1 MAWPTSFWLRL
12 QSLFRRSRISKRL
25 NDEFQFHLEQ
35 QIAENIASGMDPDE
49 ARYAAMRTFGNQ
61 TALKEQTLE
70 KWRWLWLETFAR
82 NLRFAG
88 RGLARTPG
96 FAAVAILVIALGI
109 GATTALFTVVRSV
122 LLEPLPFKD
131 ARRLVRLYEHSA
143 DGKFPYNSVAA
154 GVFVEWKKQSTAF
167 SGLSIFNID
176 FAYGLSGTGGQLP
189 EKVRASE
196 CSWDLFETLG
206 VEPALGRGFTASDD
220 QPSANATV
228 ILSWGLWKRRFGGDP
243 AVLNQTIHLDTKP
256 YTVIGVMPAWF
267 SYPESSVQL
276 WTPVHHEQRPDRWQV
291 LDNHMFKAVGRLK
304 RGVTEAAATQEL
316 SLITGRIHDDHLD
329 NPFIS
334 DAANSRPLL
343 DSIVGDVKTPLYV
356 LLAATG
362 CLLLIACLN
371 VASLLVA
378 RSAAR
383 RKELAVRTALG
394 GSRWR
399 LLSEHL
405 TETSLLSV
413 FGGAVGLAFA
423 YAAIQWFV
431 ALRPDVSRVEAIHID
446 ATVVGFAGGL
456 VYLCAVFAGAISSF
470 SVKGG
475 QVLSSLQQSSRSHSA
490 DRSQAKVR
498 QSLLAVE
505 VGLTVVLLIGAGLM
519 LKSYERLRSSDLGCV
534 TNNVLTMHLALPEV
548 KYSQPSQRVSF
559 FESLLGRVRALT
571 GVQFAG
577 LTTAAPGDGYEGD
590 QGFLIAGHP
599 PLPQGQSQYAL
610 DRFVDPGYF
619 EALGI
624 PLLRGQTFD
633 HNQRLEHANEVII
646 SSSFA
651 RQYFGDEDPLGKQ
664 LLTMGQRPFKIVGI
678 VGDTRFEIA
687 ESPQP
692 IFYFPLSSGTR
703 EEATLAIRST
713 HDVASLALPIQEIV
727 QEFDAE
733 LPVSDILTM
742 DQLIGKSTLDAGFN
756 ATLLLAFA
764 AFSLVLAAVGLFGV
778 LSYIVGQRTSEIG
791 IRIAVGAQPS
801 EVLRLMLVDGLR
813 PAGLGLLLG
822 LAGGLAASDL
832 IRALLY
838 GMQPLDVSVFAF
850 VALLLLSVASLACLL
865 PAWRASRLDPVRALR
880 NE

>member
-12 QSLFRRSRISKRL
+12 QSLFHRSRVSDRL
-25 NDEFQFHLEQ
+25 NDEFHFHLEQ

-49 ARYAAMRTFGNQ
+49 ARHAAARIFGNQ
-61 TALKEQTLE
+61 TALREQTLE
-70 KWRWLWLETFAR
+70 KWHWLWLETFVR
-82 NLRFAG
+82 DVQYAG

-96 FAAVAILVIALGI
+96 FAVVAILVIALGI

-131 ARRLVRLYEHSA
+131 ARRLVRLYEHTA

-154 GVFVEWKKQSTAF
+154 GVFVEWKKQSVAF

-196 CSWDLFETLG
+196 CSWDLFDTLG
-206 VEPALGRGFTASDD
+206 VQPALGRSFTASDD
-220 QPSANATV
+220 RPSANATV
-228 ILSWGLWKRRFGGDP
+228 VLSWGLWKRRFGGDP
-243 AVLNQTIHLDTKP
+243 AVLNQSIHLDTKP

-267 SYPESSVQL
+267 AYPESRVQV
-276 WTPVHHEQRPDRWQV
+276 WTPVHHEERPDRWQV
-291 LDNHMFKAVGRLK
+291 LDNHMFKVVGRLK
-304 RGVTEAAATQEL
+304 PGVTQAAATQEI
-316 SLITGRIHDDHLD
+316 SLITRRIHDAHLD

-413 FGGAVGLAFA
+413 FGGAAGLAFA

-431 ALRPDVSRVEAIHID
+431 AFRRDMSRVEAIHVD
-446 ATVVGFAGGL
+446 AAVIGFAVGL
-456 VYLCAVFAGAISSF
+456 VFLCAVFAGAISSF

-534 TNNVLTMHLALPEV
+534 TKNVLTMHLDLPEV

-559 FESLLGRVRALT
+559 FETLLARVRAFP

-577 LTTAAPGDGYEGD
+577 LTTAAPGDGYDGD

-599 PLPQGQSQYAL
+599 PLPQGQSQYAM

-619 EALGI
+619 ETLGI

-633 HNQRLEHANEVII
+633 HNQRLDHANEVII

-687 ESPQP
+687 EPSQP
-692 IFYFPLSSGTR
+692 IFYFPLYIGT
-703 EEATLAIRST
+703 EGEGTLAIRST
-713 HDVASLALPIQEIV
+713 HDVTSLALSV
-727 QEFDAE
+727 QEVVQQLDAE

-742 DQLIGKSTLDAGFN
+742 DQLIGKSTLDASFN

-764 AFSLVLAAVGLFGV
+764 ASSLVLAAVGLFGV

-813 PAGLGLLLG
+813 PAGFGLLLG

-838 GMQPLDVSVFAF
+838 GMQPLDVSVFAL
-850 VALLLLSVASLACLL
+850 VALLLLSVAGLACLL

>member
-1 MAWPTSFWLRL
+1 
-12 QSLFRRSRISKRL
+12 
-25 NDEFQFHLEQ
+25 
-35 QIAENIASGMDPDE
+35 
-49 ARYAAMRTFGNQ
+49 MRTFGNQ

-70 KWRWLWLETFAR
+70 TWRWLWLETFAR

-176 FAYGLSGTGGQLP
+176 FAYGLSGTGGELP
-189 EKVRASE
+189 EKARASE

-243 AVLNQTIHLDTKP
+243 AVLNQAIHLDTKP

-267 SYPESSVQL
+267 AYPESSVQL

-316 SLITGRIHDDHLD
+316 SLITRSIHDANLD

-356 LLAATG
+356 LLASTG

-413 FGGAVGLAFA
+413 FGGAAGLAFA
-423 YAAIQWFV
+423 YAAVQWFV

-446 ATVVGFAGGL
+446 ATVVGFAVGL
-456 VYLCAVFAGAISSF
+456 VFLCAVFAGSMSSF
-470 SVKGG
+470 SVKGSH
-475 QVLSSLQQSSRSHSA
+475 VLSSLQQSSRPHSA

-534 TNNVLTMHLALPEV
+534 TKNVLTMHLDLPEV

-559 FESLLGRVRALT
+559 FESLLARVRALP
-571 GVQFAG
+571 GVQFAA

-633 HNQRLEHANEVII
+633 RNQRFDHANEAII

-687 ESPQP
+687 EPSQP

-713 HDVASLALPIQEIV
+713 HDVTSLALSV
-727 QEFDAE
+727 QEVVQQLDAE

-742 DQLIGKSTLDAGFN
+742 DQLIGKSTLDASFN

-813 PAGLGLLLG
+813 PAGSGLLLG

-832 IRALLY
+832 VRALLY
-838 GMQPLDVSVFAF
+838 GMQPLDVSVFAL
-850 VALLLLSVASLACLL
+850 VTLLLLSVAGIACLL

>member
-1 MAWPTSFWLRL
+1 MPWLTSFWLRL
-12 QSLFRRSRISKRL
+12 QSLFHRSRISDRL
-25 NDEFQFHLEQ
+25 NEEFHFHLEQ

-49 ARYAAMRTFGNQ
+49 ARHAAKRRFGNQ
-61 TALKEQTLE
+61 TDLKEQTLE
-70 KWRWLWLETFAR
+70 KWHWLWLETFAL
-82 NLRFAG
+82 NLRHAG

-96 FAAVAILVIALGI
+96 FAGVAILVIALGI
-109 GATTALFTVVRSV
+109 GSTTALFTVVRSV

-131 ARRLVRLYEHSA
+131 ARRLVRLYEQSA
-143 DGKFPYNSVAA
+143 DGKFPYNNVAP
-154 GVFVEWKKQSTAF
+154 GVFVEWKKRSAAF

-206 VEPALGRGFTASDD
+206 VQPALGRSFTDSDD

-243 AVLNQTIHLDTKP
+243 AVLNQAIHLDTKP
-256 YTVIGVMPAWF
+256 YTVVGVMPAWF
-267 SYPESSVQL
+267 AYPESSVQL
-276 WTPVHHEQRPDRWQV
+276 WTPVHHEERPDRWQV
-291 LDNHMFKAVGRLK
+291 FDNHMFKAIGRLK
-304 RGVTEAAATQEL
+304 PGVSQAAATQEL
-316 SLITGRIHDDHLD
+316 SLITRRIHDARLD
-329 NPFIS
+329 NPFIGI
-334 DAANSRPLL
+334 AAKSRPLL

-399 LLSEHL
+399 LLGEHL

-413 FGGAVGLAFA
+413 FGGAAGLAFA
-423 YAAIQWFV
+423 GVAIRWFV
-431 ALRPDVSRVEAIHID
+431 AFRQDISRVEAIHMD
-446 ATVVGFAGGL
+446 AAVIGFSVGL
-456 VYLCAVFAGAISSF
+456 VFLCAVFAGAISSF
-470 SVKGG
+470 SLKGSE
-475 QVLSSLQQSSRSHSA
+475 VLSSLQQSSRSHSA

-498 QSLLAVE
+498 QSLLAAE

-534 TNNVLTMHLALPEV
+534 TNNVLTLHLDLPEV
-548 KYSQPSQRVSF
+548 KYRQPSQRVSF
-559 FESLLGRVRALT
+559 LETLLARVRALP
-571 GVQFAG
+571 GVQFAAFS
-577 LTTAAPGDGYEGD
+577 TAVPGEGYDGD
-590 QGFLIAGHP
+590 RGFLIEGRP
-599 PLPQGQSQYAL
+599 PLPQGLSQYAMT
-610 DRFVDPGYF
+610 RFVDPGYF

-633 HNQRLEHANEVII
+633 QNQRLDYANEVII

-664 LLTMGQRPFKIVGI
+664 VLTMGQRSFKIVGI

-687 ESPQP
+687 EPPQP
-692 IFYFPLSSGTR
+692 IFYFPLFSGAR
-703 EEATLAIRST
+703 EQETLAVRST
-713 HDVASLALPIQEIV
+713 HDVTSLAVPIQGVV
-727 QEFDAE
+727 QQLDAE

-742 DQLIGKSTLDAGFN
+742 DQLIGQSTLDAGFN

-764 AFSLVLAAVGLFGV
+764 AFSLILAAVGLFGV
-778 LSYIVGQRTSEIG
+778 LSYVVGRRTSEIG

-813 PAGLGLLLG
+813 PAGIGLLLG

-838 GMQPLDVSVFAF
+838 DMQPLDVSVFAL
-850 VALLLLSVASLACLL
+850 VALLLLAVASLACLL

-880 NE
+880 SE

>member
-12 QSLFRRSRISKRL
+12 QSLFHRSRISDRL
-25 NDEFQFHLEQ
+25 KDEFHFHLEQ

-49 ARYAAMRTFGNQ
+49 ARHAAMRTFGNQ
-61 TALKEQTLE
+61 TALKERTLE
-70 KWRWLWLETFAR
+70 NWNWLWLETFAR
-82 NLRFAG
+82 NLRYAA

-96 FAAVAILVIALGI
+96 FAVVAILVIALGI
-109 GATTALFTVVRSV
+109 GATTALSTVVRCV
-122 LLEPLPFKD
+122 LIEPLPFKD
-131 ARRLVRLYEHSA
+131 ARRLVRLYEHSP

-154 GVFVEWKKQSTAF
+154 GVFVEWKKESISF
-167 SGLSIFNID
+167 SGLSIFNLD
-176 FAYGLSGTGGQLP
+176 FSYGLSGSGGQLP
-189 EKVRASE
+189 EKVRASQ

-206 VEPALGRGFTASDD
+206 VQPALGRSFADSDD

-243 AVLNQTIHLDTKP
+243 AILNQSIHLDTKP

-267 SYPESSVQL
+267 AYPESSVQM
-276 WTPVHHEQRPDRWQV
+276 WTPVHHEQRPDRLQV
-291 LDNHMFKAVGRLK
+291 LDNHMFKVVGRLK
-304 RGVTEAAATQEL
+304 PGVTQAAATQEL
-316 SLITGRIHDDHLD
+316 SLITRRVHDAHLD
-329 NPFIS
+329 DPFIG
-334 DAANSRPLL
+334 DAANIRPLL

-399 LLSEHL
+399 LLGEHL

-413 FGGAVGLAFA
+413 IGGAAGLAFA
-423 YAAIQWFV
+423 YAAIEWFV
-431 ALRPDVSRVEAIHID
+431 AFRHDMSRVEAIHVD
-446 ATVVGFAGGL
+446 STVIGFAVGL
-456 VYLCAVFAGAISSF
+456 VFLCAVFAGAVSSF
-470 SVKGG
+470 SVKAG
-475 QVLSSLQQSSRSHSA
+475 QILSSLHQSSRSHSGG
-490 DRSQAKVR
+490 RSQAKVR

-534 TNNVLTMHLALPEV
+534 TKNVLTMHLDLPEV
-548 KYSQPSQRVSF
+548 KYSQPSQRVTF
-559 FESLLGRVRALT
+559 FETLLARVRALP

-577 LTTAAPGDGYEGD
+577 LTTAAPSDGYDGD

-599 PLPQGQSQYAL
+599 PLPQGQSQYVM

-624 PLLRGQTFD
+624 PLLRGQAFD
-633 HNQRLEHANEVII
+633 QNQRLDHTNEVII

-664 LLTMGQRPFKIVGI
+664 LLTLGERPFKIVGI

-687 ESPQP
+687 EPSQP
-692 IFYFPLSSGTR
+692 TFYFPLYIGT
-703 EEATLAIRST
+703 EGAGTLAIRST
-713 HDVASLALPIQEIV
+713 HDVSSLALPIQEIV
-727 QEFDAE
+727 QQLDAE

-742 DQLIGKSTLDAGFN
+742 DQLIGKSTLDASFN

-778 LSYIVGQRTSEIG
+778 MSYIVGQRTSEIG

-813 PAGLGLLLG
+813 PAGIGLLLG
-822 LAGGLAASDL
+822 LAGGVAASGF
-832 IRALLY
+832 IRTLLY
-838 GMQPLDVSVFAF
+838 GTQPLDVSVF
-850 VALLLLSVASLACLL
+850 VLVVLLLLAVAGLACLL

>member
-1 MAWPTSFWLRL
+1 MAWHTSFWLRL
-12 QSLFRRSRISKRL
+12 QSLFHRSRVSDRL

-49 ARYAAMRTFGNQ
+49 ARHAAMRAFGNP
-61 TALKEQTLE
+61 TALKEETHGS
-70 KWRWLWLETFAR
+70 WNWLWLETFLR
-82 NLRFAG
+82 NVQYAG

-96 FAAVAILVIALGI
+96 FAVVAILVIALGI

-122 LLEPLPFKD
+122 LIEPLPFKD
-131 ARRLVRLYEHSA
+131 ARHLIRLYEHSA
-143 DGKFPYNSVAA
+143 DGKFPYNSVAP
-154 GVFVEWKKQSTAF
+154 GVFVEWKKQSVSF
-167 SGLSIFNID
+167 SGLSLFNLD
-176 FAYGLSGTGGQLP
+176 SSYGLSGSGGQLP
-189 EKVRASE
+189 EKVRGSQ

-206 VEPALGRGFTASDD
+206 VQPALGRSFTDSDD

-243 AVLNQTIHLDTKP
+243 AILNQSIHLDTKP

-267 SYPESSVQL
+267 AYPESGIQM
-276 WTPVHHEQRPDRWQV
+276 WAPVHHEQRPDRFQV
-291 LDNHMFKAVGRLK
+291 LDNHQFKIVGRLK
-304 RGVTEAAATQEL
+304 PGVTQAAATQEL
-316 SLITGRIHDDHLD
+316 SLIIRRVHDAHLD
-329 NPFIS
+329 DPFIG

-399 LLSEHL
+399 LLGEHL
-405 TETSLLSV
+405 TETSLLS
-413 FGGAVGLAFA
+413 FIGGAAGLAFA

-431 ALRPDVSRVEAIHID
+431 ALRQDMSRVEAVHID
-446 ATVVGFAGGL
+446 ATIVGFAVAL
-456 VYLCAVFAGAISSF
+456 VFLCAVFAGAVSSF

-475 QVLSSLQQSSRSHSA
+475 QILSSLQQSSRSHSG
-490 DRSQAKVR
+490 DRSQTKVR
-498 QSLLAVE
+498 QSLLAIE

-519 LKSYERLRSSDLGCV
+519 LKSYERLRSADLGCI
-534 TNNVLTMHLALPEV
+534 TKNVLTMHFDLPEV
-548 KYSQPSQRVSF
+548 KYSQPSQRVTF
-559 FESLLGRVRALT
+559 FESLLTRVRALP
-571 GVQFAG
+571 GIQFAA

-599 PLPQGQSQYAL
+599 PLPQGQSQYAM
-610 DRFVDPGYF
+610 DRSVDPDYF

-624 PLLRGQTFD
+624 PFLRGQTFD
-633 HNQRLEHANEVII
+633 RDQRLEHTNEVII

-651 RQYFGDEDPLGKQ
+651 RQYFGDEDPLGKV
-664 LLTMGQRPFKIVGI
+664 LLTMGERPFKIVGI
-678 VGDTRFEIA
+678 VGDTRFDIA
-687 ESPQP
+687 EPAQP
-692 IFYFPLSSGTR
+692 IFYFPLFSGTR
-703 EEATLAIRST
+703 EEVTLAIRST
-713 HDVASLALPIQEIV
+713 RDVTSLALPVQEIV
-727 QEFDAE
+727 QQLDVE

-742 DQLIGKSTLDAGFN
+742 DQLIGRSTLDASFN
-756 ATLLLAFA
+756 AMLLLAFA

-791 IRIAVGAQPS
+791 IRLAIGAQPS

-813 PAGLGLLLG
+813 PAGIGLLLG
-822 LAGGLAASDL
+822 LAGGVAASGL
-832 IRALLY
+832 IRSLLY
-838 GMQPLDVSVFAF
+838 GTQPLDISVFALVVF
-850 VALLLLSVASLACLL
+850 LLLAVAGLACLL

>member
-12 QSLFRRSRISKRL
+12 QSLFHRSRISDRL
-25 NDEFQFHLEQ
+25 NDEFHFHLEQ

-49 ARYAAMRTFGNQ
+49 ARHAAMRTFGNQ

-70 KWRWLWLETFAR
+70 KWNWLWLETIAL
-82 NLRFAG
+82 NLRHAC

-96 FAAVAILVIALGI
+96 FAVVAIFVIALGI
-109 GATTALFTVVRSV
+109 GSTTALFAVVRSV

-131 ARRLVRLYEHSA
+131 ARRLVRLYEQSA
-143 DGKFPYNSVAA
+143 DGKFPYNSVAP
-154 GVFVEWKKQSTAF
+154 GVFVEWKKQSTSF
-167 SGLSIFNID
+167 SSLSIFNLD
-176 FAYGLSGTGGQLP
+176 FAYGLSGTSGHLP
-189 EKVRASE
+189 EKVRASK

-206 VEPALGRGFTASDD
+206 VQPALGRTFTDSDD

-243 AVLNQTIHLDTKP
+243 AVLNQSIHLDAKP
-256 YTVIGVMPAWF
+256 YTVIGVMPPWF
-267 SYPESSVQL
+267 AYPESSVQL
-276 WTPVHHEQRPDRWQV
+276 WTPVHHEERPDRWQV
-291 LDNHMFKAVGRLK
+291 FDNHQFKAIGRLK
-304 RGVTEAAATQEL
+304 PGVTQAAATQEL
-316 SLITGRIHDDHLD
+316 SLIIRRIHDARPD
-329 NPFIS
+329 NPFVGI
-334 DAANSRPLL
+334 AANTRPLL
-343 DSIVGDVKTPLYV
+343 DSIVGDVKIPLYV

-362 CLLLIACLN
+362 CLLLIGCLN

-394 GSRWR
+394 GSRLR
-399 LLSEHL
+399 LLGEHL

-423 YAAIQWFV
+423 YVAIRWFV

-446 ATVVGFAGGL
+446 AVVVGFALGL
-456 VYLCAVFAGAISSF
+456 VFLCAIFAGAVSSF
-470 SVKGG
+470 SVKGSA
-475 QVLSSLQQSSRSHSA
+475 VLSSLQQSSRSHSG
-490 DRSQAKVR
+490 DRSQTKVR
-498 QSLLAVE
+498 QTLLAAE

-519 LKSYERLRSSDLGCV
+519 LKSYARLRSSDLGCV

-548 KYSQPSQRVSF
+548 KYSQPSQRVTF
-559 FESLLGRVRALT
+559 FETLLARIRALP
-571 GVQFAG
+571 GVQFAT
-577 LTTAAPGDGYEGD
+577 LTTAVPGEGYD
-590 QGFLIAGHP
+590 SDRGFLIAGRP
-599 PLPQGQSQYAL
+599 PLPQGLSQYAIT
-610 DRFVDPGYF
+610 RFVDPGYF
-619 EALGI
+619 EALGV

-633 HNQRLEHANEVII
+633 QNQRFDHTNQVII

-687 ESPQP
+687 EPSQP
-692 IFYFPLSSGTR
+692 IFYFPLFGDTQ
-703 EEATLAIRST
+703 EGGTLAIRST
-713 HDVASLALPIQEIV
+713 RDVTTLALPIQEIV
-727 QEFDAE
+727 QQLDAE

-742 DQLIGKSTLDAGFN
+742 DQLIGKSTLDASFN

-764 AFSLVLAAVGLFGV
+764 AFSLILAAVGLFGV
-778 LSYIVGQRTSEIG
+778 LSYIIGQRTPEIG
-791 IRIAVGAQPS
+791 IRIAVGAQPT

-813 PAGLGLLLG
+813 PAAIGLLLG
-822 LAGGLAASDL
+822 LAGGLATSNL
-832 IRALLY
+832 IRDLLY
-838 GMQPLDVSVFAF
+838 NMQPLDITVFAL
-850 VALLLLSVASLACLL
+850 VALLLLAVASLACLL